1 MEKQLIPNKKSV
13 AAHKDAEEEF
23 FLRCEVQAIIPVV
36 RNNGAEVLY
45 YILSI
50 ITAGLFAM
58 MFIWSRKLWKNF
70 RFRKTS
76 VEEATHI
83 ILINEHGEE
92 SLHPKSSELDTSE
105 NLQTVIV
112 YRYMKYIYD
121 GGEWVMQRNILRFPH
136 NEIHK
141 MIHGIRAENHEMLVQ
156 VFGKNST
163 KINVDS
169 IMKIFTEEALSS
181 FNIYQL
187 FACVVW
193 CFRDYVPYA
202 TLIFIFLIISIIF
215 TIHLVRSEQQ
225 KLNSMSVSS
234 IVTVHRKRFDPNTKS
249 FIHFTES
256 VDSQTLVPGDI
267 VEVTADEKVCADL
280 ILLDGQTLID
290 ESLLTGES
298 VPMLKVPVSKNDDI
312 FNDDNKENIL
322 FAGTYCLTSVGSTD
336 KSKPAQAMVYQ
347 IGFGTMKGR
356 LIRSI
361 MYSNP
366 TQYKFEKDSNFFTLY
381 LLCIALTFVGIY
393 YYIVFTKFTKTGGD
407 VIQVIL
413 PSMDMIFTMV
423 PPGLSLSLSMGV
435 EYAQS
440 RLKKKGIVALKG
452 RLLNAAGRMK
462 AVYFDKTGTLTL
474 NEMKLHTV
482 VINRK
487 SAAAAEN
494 LMESGKDKYGLLDLE
509 HGKPEDKLKCKK
521 MNANEHGLL
530 LRNFAANNSLTY
542 VNGQILGDPMEE
554 ELFRYANAGMMDEE
568 DENDP
573 LRGQIKY
580 FKRIRIDDEG
590 NNVILNPHMSTQQ
603 IRESILQSIRRAS
616 GNVNI
621 HEHDGLASRNPSMAV
636 KGKGNLESVHSA
648 AGDPQLIERSRANTG
663 VPRPV
668 TNKASQID
676 EAYEQKLMKEAEESM
691 KPLYILGILDF
702 KPQLQ
707 RMSVLVRDSGLN
719 ANFVFTKGAPEK
731 VIKLC
736 RPETLPHDIDNVVKK
751 LAKNGY
757 RILAF
762 GYKQI
767 SLTASL
773 TSPRDTYE
781 SDLDFQGL
789 GVFKNN
795 LKEQTRP
802 TIEHLRANEFKVG
815 MITGDNIN
823 TAVSIAKNCKMVD
836 PDTETIGVFTFD
848 GNILNFTELE
858 DNEDTDLVDVGSM
871 HEQESQLRSQRANSR
886 IDKFG
891 KIKKRRGAIDSENFE
906 RIVQRYQLYE
916 AVVIDLDNPVIKQIA
931 LDCGVFARMNPEQK
945 ALIIRIMKTYF
956 KGFDVTVG
964 FCGDGANDCI
974 ALKEADIG
982 ISLSKTEAS
991 LSAPFISSIEDISCV
1006 ELVSCEGKAALT
1018 TNFDCFRFFC
1028 LYSIIQTI
1036 GLIILF
1042 SMKTEFSGAVYITC
1056 DIFMA
1061 LNIANCMGMLEPV
1074 KSLRK
1079 ELPYSSLF
1087 NKELLLSIF
1096 LNCGLA
1102 FIYYFSGL
1110 RIVRLDPNWR
1120 PTSSYIPAD
1129 DDGPWSDQGTYDT
1142 TVSSF

>member
-36 RNNGAEVLY
+36 RNTGAEILYVL
-45 YILSI
+45 LSI

-58 MFIWSRKLWKNF
+58 MFIWNRKLWKEF
-70 RFRKTS
+70 RFTKTS
-76 VEEATHI
+76 VEQATHI

-92 SLHPKSSELDTSE
+92 SLHPKLEEIDTE
-105 NLQTVIV
+105 EKPQTVLV

-136 NEIHK
+136 NEVHK

-193 CFRDYVPYA
+193 CFRDYIPYA

-225 KLNSMSVSS
+225 KLNSMSVSTT
-234 IVTVHRKRFDPNTKS
+234 VTVHRKRFDPTTKA
-249 FIHFTES
+249 FLHFTET
-256 VDSQTLVPGDI
+256 VDSESLVPGDI
-267 VEVTADEKVCADL
+267 VEVTPDEKVCSDL
-280 ILLDGQTLID
+280 VLLDGQTLID

-298 VPMLKVPVSKNDDI
+298 VPMLKVPVPKNDDL
-312 FNDDNKENIL
+312 FNDNNKEHIL
-322 FAGTYCLTSVGSTD
+322 YAGTFCLTSVASTD
-336 KSKPAQAMVYQ
+336 KTKPAKAMVYQ

-366 TQYKFEKDSNFFTLY
+366 TQYKFEKDSNFFTAY

-393 YYIVFTKFTKTGGD
+393 YYIVFTRFKNTGGS
-407 VIQVIL
+407 VMQVIL

-487 SAAAAEN
+487 VNSGTDD
-494 LMESGKDKYGLLDLE
+494 LMEGGKKKFGLLDLE
-509 HGKPEDKLKCKK
+509 HGKPEDKLKCKRL
-521 MNANEHGLL
+521 NANDHGLL
-530 LRNFAANNSLTY
+530 MRNFAANNSLTY

-554 ELFRYANAGMMDEE
+554 ELFRYANAGMMDDE

-573 LRGQIKY
+573 LKGQLKY

-590 NNVILNPHMSTQQ
+590 NNVILNPHLSTQQ
-603 IRESILQSIRRAS
+603 IRESIRQSTRRAS
-616 GNVNI
+616 GAHNLHD
-621 HEHDGLASRNPSMAV
+621 HEGGLHSRNPSMAI
-636 KGKGNLESVHSA
+636 KNKANLESVHSSG
-648 AGDPQLIERSRANTG
+648 GDPQLIERSRANTAA
-663 VPRPV
+663 PKHA
-668 TNKASQID
+668 NKMSQVD
-676 EAYEQKLMKEAEESM
+676 EAYEQKLMKEAEDSM

-707 RMSVLVRDSGLN
+707 RMSVIVRDSGLN
-719 ANFVFTKGAPEK
+719 TNFVFTKGAPEK

-736 RPETLPHDIDNVVKK
+736 RPETLPQDIDNVVRK

-762 GYKQI
+762 GCKELPI
-767 SLTASL
+767 TSSL
-773 TSPRDTYE
+773 TSSRDTYE

-848 GNILNFTELE
+848 GTTLHFNQLE
-858 DNEDTDLVDVGSM
+858 DNEDTDMVDVGSM
-871 HEQESQLRSQRANSR
+871 HENESDLRSKRANSR

-1074 KSLRK
+1074 KTLRR

-1087 NKELLLSIF
+1087 NKELIMSIF

-1129 DDGPWSDQGTYDT
+1129 DDGPWSDEGTYDT
-1142 TVSSF
+1142 TVSDC